1 MPAPPGLDG
10 QLSRARPSGP
20 VLEFGVDTFAFRN
33 DSRVHH
39 RGKPDIYCNRCF
51 VMARAVSQF
60 RRFARF
66 APEAPRRPAAD
77 YAVLVRRITRRAVW
91 RAPLP
96 EARRIVIPGFA
107 SLHAL
112 SRAEETAVKDGLR
125 GRFWTLV
132 HWTNWRM
139 TFPSLPGQQE
149 RVARETVAELRA
161 GRPVQLFLTDF
172 PWIKCNHSVLAFDF
186 RPADAGA
193 VDFVVYDPN
202 DPSAPGVVRFDP
214 RSDRFHPAPLC
225 GVSVPY
231 FRAFRQFY
239 SPFF

>member
-1 MPAPPGLDG
+1 MLALP
-10 QLSRARPSGP
+10 RPSSGP
-20 VLEFGVDTFAFRN
+20 VLGFGVDTFAFRN
-33 DSRVHH
+33 DSRIHH
-39 RGKPDIYCNRCF
+39 RGQPDMYCNRCF
-51 VMARAVSQF
+51 LMARAVGQF

-66 APEAPRRPAAD
+66 APHEPRRPSAE
-77 YAVLVRRITRRAVW
+77 YAGLVHRVTRRAAW

-96 EARRIVIPGFA
+96 AAERIVIPGYA
-107 SLHAL
+107 SLHAF
-112 SRAEETAVKDGLR
+112 SAAEVAAVKEGLR

-149 RVARETVAELRA
+149 RVARETMAELRA
-161 GRPVQLFLTDF
+161 GRPVQLFVTDF
-172 PWIKCNHSVLAFDF
+172 PRIKFNHSVLAFDF
-186 RPADAGA
+186 RVEGSEA

-202 DPSAPGVVRFDP
+202 DPDAPGIVRFDP
-214 RSDRFHPAPLC
+214 RDERFHAAPLC

-231 FRAFRQFY
+231 FRAFRQYY

>member
-1 MPAPPGLDG
+1 MLGL
-10 QLSRARPSGP
+10 LRPSSGP
-20 VLEFGVDTFAFRN
+20 VLGFGVDTFAFRN
-33 DSRVHH
+33 DSRIYH
-39 RGKPDIYCNRCF
+39 RGTPDMYCNRCF
-51 VMARAVSQF
+51 LMARAVGQF

-66 APEAPRRPAAD
+66 DPDRPRLRPAD
-77 YAVLVRRITRRAVW
+77 YAERVRRVTRRAAW

-112 SRAEETAVKDGLR
+112 SREEEAAVKAGLH

-149 RVARETVAELRA
+149 RVARETIAEIQA
-161 GRPVQLFLTDF
+161 GRPVQLFITDF
-172 PWIKCNHSVLAFDF
+172 PRIAVNHSVLAFDY
-186 RPADAGA
+186 RATEPET

-202 DPSAPGVVRFDP
+202 DPAAPGVIRFD
-214 RSDRFHPAPLC
+214 RRDERFHPAPLL
-225 GVSVPY
+225 GVTVPY
-231 FRAFRQFY
+231 FRAFRQYY
-239 SPFF
+239 SPIF